1 MRKHS
6 AGQIDVLLVE
16 DDEEDYLI
24 IKDLLSRLDGV
35 RHEVHWASD
44 YRSALRAADEGD
56 HDVYLVD
63 YRLGAEDGIELVR
76 ELVANG
82 HEVPVI
88 VLTGQGDRGVDI
100 EATRAGAVDYLVKGE
115 ISPTLLERAIR
126 YAIQGH
132 ANARALRESEDELR
146 QAHKMEAVGQL
157 AGGIAHDFNN
167 LLTVITG
174 YSEIALSRYGLETE
188 EAEEITEIK
197 RAAERAAQLVH
208 LLLAYSRKQVLN
220 PRALDLNSVVTETQM
235 MLNRLIGENIEL
247 STTLAE
253 NLGSINADSGQ
264 IEQIIMNLVVNARD
278 AMPAG
283 GKLLLETGNLTLADV
298 STNRR
303 PDMNPGD
310 YVMLA
315 VTDNGQGMDAATV
328 ARIFEPYYTTKARGE
343 GTGFGLATVYGIV
356 AQSDGYIEVESE
368 PGIGT
373 SFRLYFPRVAEE
385 AEAFSPTLP
394 DERAR

>member
-1 MRKHS
+1 MHKHTV
-6 AGQIDVLLVE
+6 DHVEVLLVD
-16 DDEEDYLI
+16 DDEEDYLLT
-24 IKDLLSRLDGV
+24 KDLLASIDGV
-35 RHEVHWASD
+35 RHELHWVSD
-44 YRSALRAADEGD
+44 YRSALRAAHEGG

-63 YRLGAEDGIELVR
+63 YRLGAEDGIGLVR

-82 HEVPVI
+82 HDVPVI
-88 VLTGQGDRGVDI
+88 VLTGQGNREVDI

-146 QAHKMEAVGQL
+146 QARKMEAVGQL

-174 YSEIALSRYGLETE
+174 YSEIALSRCGLETE

-283 GKLLLETGNLTLADV
+283 GKLLLETGNHTLADV

-315 VTDNGQGMDAATV
+315 VTDDGQGMDAATV

-373 SFRLYFPRVAEE
+373 SFRLYFPRVAGE

>member
-1 MRKHS
+1 MRKHT
-6 AGQIDVLLVE
+6 ADQIDVLLVE

-24 IKDLLSRLDGV
+24 IKDLLSRFDGA

-82 HEVPVI
+82 HKVPVI
-88 VLTGQGDRGVDI
+88 VLTGQGNREVDI

-115 ISPTLLERAIR
+115 ISPALLERAIR

-174 YSEIALSRYGLETE
+174 YSEIALSRHGLETE
-188 EAEEITEIK
+188 EGKEITEIK
-197 RAAERAAQLVH
+197 RASERAAQLVR

-220 PRALDLNSVVTETQM
+220 PSALDLNNVVTETQM

-283 GKLLLETGNLTLADV
+283 GKLLLETGNHTLEEA
-298 STNRR
+298 STSRR

-315 VTDNGQGMDAATV
+315 VTDNGHGMDAATV

-373 SFRLYFPRVAEE
+373 SFRLYFPRVAGE

>member
-1 MRKHS
+1 LRKHTTD
-6 AGQIDVLLVE
+6 QIDVLLVE

-24 IKDLLSRLDGV
+24 IKDLLSRFDGA

-88 VLTGQGDRGVDI
+88 VLTGQGNREVDI

-115 ISPTLLERAIR
+115 ISPALLERAIR

-174 YSEIALSRYGLETE
+174 YSEIALSRHGLETE
-188 EAEEITEIK
+188 EGKEITEIK
-197 RAAERAAQLVH
+197 RAAERAAQLVR

-220 PRALDLNSVVTETQM
+220 PSALDLNNVVTETQM

-283 GKLLLETGNLTLADV
+283 GKLLLETGNHTLADV
-298 STNRR
+298 STIRR

-315 VTDNGQGMDAATV
+315 VTDNGHGMDAATV

-373 SFRLYFPRVAEE
+373 SFRLYFPRVAGE